1 MIKLFRKIRQNL
13 LSEGKNRKYL
23 KYAIG
28 EIILVVIGILI
39 ALQIN
44 LKSQEKTNRN
54 NIESILKSAF
64 VNLENDIVHP
74 INTYIQGFNIKD
86 SIGNLILSK
95 TLSLADYKE
104 KIPQYGG
111 LANHLIYEFEPFQFQ
126 RQAYDR
132 LMANIENIPED
143 YVPIVNLLQ
152 DVYSKEV
159 PVVNEVALELK
170 NFIDEIED
178 KYQNRYEW
186 YSNAD
191 STHFKQKVAYMMGD
205 PLYLND
211 VKRHQKIA
219 DHLKRHLAALKMQ
232 ISIAYSRMYDQFNDN
247 HPFPDSM
254 EQFTFPSK
262 KELDEYA
269 GMYRTED
276 GSDIVLRAKDYYLT
290 GKRGNF
296 KFVQTKNK
304 FLPIV
309 DPSRGYMEFV
319 RNENSVVNA
328 LKIYRISAANDT
340 ISKLYEKIK

>member
-1 MIKLFRKIRQNL
+1 MIKFFRKVRQSL
-13 LSEGKNRKYL
+13 LSEGKTGKYF
-23 KYAIG
+23 KYALG
-28 EIILVVIGILI
+28 EIILVVVGILI

-54 NIESILKSAF
+54 NIESIVKSVF
-64 VNLENDIVHP
+64 VNLQNDIAHP
-74 INTYIQGFNIKD
+74 INTYIGGFNIKD

-95 TLSLADYKE
+95 TLSLDDYKE
-104 KIPQYGG
+104 KTPQYGG

-191 STHFKQKVAYMMGD
+191 STHFKQKAAYMMSD

-219 DHLKRHLAALKMQ
+219 DHLKRHLVALKMQ
-232 ISIAYSRMYDQFNDN
+232 ISIAYSKIYDQFNYN

-254 EQFTFPSK
+254 EQFYFPAK
-262 KELDEYA
+262 EELDEYA
-269 GMYRTED
+269 GIYSNS
-276 GSDIVLRAKDYYLT
+276 GSSDIILKSNDYFLSN
-290 GKRGNF
+290 GGSF
-296 KFVQTKNK
+296 KLVKANNK
-304 FLPIV
+304 FLPTTN
-309 DPSRGYMEFV
+309 PSDAYMEFV
-319 RNENSVVNA
+319 RSEDGTVNA
-328 LKIYRISAANDT
+328 LTINRIRDNDT
-340 ISKLYEKIK
+340 LTKLYKKIK

>member
-1 MIKLFRKIRQNL
+1 MIKFFRKVRQSL
-13 LSEGKNRKYL
+13 LSEGKTGKYF
-23 KYAIG
+23 KYALG
-28 EIILVVIGILI
+28 EIILVVVGILI

-54 NIESILKSAF
+54 NIESIVKSVF
-64 VNLENDIVHP
+64 VNLENDIAHP
-74 INTYIQGFNIKD
+74 INTYIGGFNIKD

-95 TLSLADYKE
+95 TLSLDDYKE
-104 KIPQYGG
+104 KTPQYGG

-219 DHLKRHLAALKMQ
+219 DHLKRHLVALKMQ
-232 ISIAYSRMYDQFNDN
+232 ISIAYSKIYDQFNYN

-254 EQFTFPSK
+254 EQFYFPAK
-262 KELDEYA
+262 EELDEYA
-269 GMYRTED
+269 GIYSNS
-276 GSDIVLRAKDYYLT
+276 GSSDIILKSNDYFLSN
-290 GKRGNF
+290 GGSF
-296 KFVQTKNK
+296 KLVKANNK
-304 FLPIV
+304 FLPTTN
-309 DPSRGYMEFV
+309 PSDAYMEFV
-319 RNENSVVNA
+319 RSEDGTVNA
-328 LKIYRISAANDT
+328 LTINRIRDNDT
-340 ISKLYEKIK
+340 LTKLYKKIK

>member
-1 MIKLFRKIRQNL
+1 MIKFFRKIRQNL
-13 LSEGKNRKYL
+13 LSEGKTGKYL

-28 EIILVVIGILI
+28 EIILVVVGILI

-44 LKSQEKTNRN
+44 LKSQEKTNRD
-54 NIESILKSAF
+54 NIESILKSVF
-64 VNLENDIVHP
+64 TNLENDISHP
-74 INTYIQGFNIKD
+74 INTYIYGFNIKD
-86 SIGNLILSK
+86 SIGNLILNK
-95 TLSLADYKE
+95 TITPTDYK
-104 KIPQYGG
+104 KTNPQFGG
-111 LANHLIYEFEPFQFQ
+111 SIANHLIYEFEPFQFQ

-178 KYQNRYEW
+178 KYQNKYEW

-191 STHFKQKVAYMMGD
+191 STHLPQKVAYMISD

-219 DHLKRHLAALKMQ
+219 DHLKRHLIALKMQ
-232 ISIAYSRMYDQFNDN
+232 ISIAYSRMYNQFNYN

-254 EQFTFPSK
+254 EQFYFPTQE
-262 KELDEYA
+262 ELGEYT
-269 GMYRTED
+269 GIYSNNG
-276 GSDIVLRAKDYYLT
+276 GSDITLKANDYYLFD
-290 GKRGNF
+290 GGNF
-296 KFVQTKNK
+296 KLVKANNK
-304 FLPIV
+304 FVPITN
-309 DPSRGYMEFV
+309 PSDAYMEFV
-319 RNENSVVNA
+319 RNEDGIVNA
-328 LKIYRISAANDT
+328 LTINRIRDNDT
-340 ISKLYEKIK
+340 LTTVHNKIK

>member
-1 MIKLFRKIRQNL
+1 MIKFFRKIRQNL
-13 LSEGKNRKYL
+13 LSEGKTGKYF
-23 KYAIG
+23 KYALG
-28 EIILVVIGILI
+28 EVILVVIGILI

-54 NIESILKSAF
+54 NIESILKSVF
-64 VNLENDIVHP
+64 VNLENDIAHP
-74 INTYIQGFNIKD
+74 INTYIGGFNIKD

-95 TLSLADYKE
+95 TLSLDDYKE
-104 KIPQYGG
+104 KTPQYGG
-111 LANHLIYEFEPFQFQ
+111 LSNHLIYEFEPFQFQ

-191 STHFKQKVAYMMGD
+191 STHFKQKAIYMMSD

-219 DHLKRHLAALKMQ
+219 DHLKRHLIALKMQ
-232 ISIAYSRMYDQFNDN
+232 ISIAYSKIYDQINYD

-254 EQFTFPSK
+254 ERFYFPTK
-262 KELDEYA
+262 EELDEYA
-269 GMYRTED
+269 GIYSNSGSSDIILKSNDYFLSD
-276 GSDIVLRAKDYYLT
+276 GS
-290 GKRGNF
+290 NF
-296 KFVQTKNK
+296 KLVKANNK
-304 FLPIV
+304 FILTTN
-309 DPSRGYMEFV
+309 PSGAYMKFV
-319 RNENSVVNA
+319 RSKDGIVNA
-328 LKIYRISAANDT
+328 LTINRIRDNDT
-340 ISKLYEKIK
+340 LTRLYKKIK

>member
-1 MIKLFRKIRQNL
+1 MIKFFRKIRQNL
-13 LSEGKNRKYL
+13 LSEGKTGKYF
-23 KYAIG
+23 KYALG
-28 EIILVVIGILI
+28 EIVLVVVGILI

-64 VNLENDIVHP
+64 TNLENDISHP
-74 INTYIQGFNIKD
+74 INTYIEGFNIKD

-95 TLSLADYKE
+95 TLSLDDYE
-104 KIPQYGG
+104 DNTPQFGGG
-111 LANHLIYEFEPFQFQ
+111 LRNHLIYEFEPFQFQ
-126 RQAYDR
+126 SQAYDR

-178 KYQNRYEW
+178 KYQNSYEW

-191 STHFKQKVAYMMGD
+191 SIHFKQKVAYMISD

-219 DHLKRHLAALKMQ
+219 DHLKRHLIALKMQ
-232 ISIAYSRMYDQFNDN
+232 ISIAYSRIHDQLNYN

-254 EQFTFPSK
+254 EKLYFPTQE
-262 KELDEYA
+262 ELNEYA
-269 GMYRTED
+269 GIYSNSG
-276 GSDIVLRAKDYYLT
+276 GSDIILKANDYYLSN
-290 GKRGNF
+290 GSSFKLVKANN
-296 KFVQTKNK
+296 KFV
-304 FLPIV
+304 PITN
-309 DPSRGYMEFV
+309 PSDAYIEFV
-319 RNENSVVNA
+319 RNEDGIVNA
-328 LKIYRISAANDT
+328 LTINRIRDNDT
-340 ISKLYEKIK
+340 LTSAHNKIK